1 MSRLDLILVTS
12 VIVAASAACGPQ
24 EPRMTAATTAVVHS
38 PEELG
43 RIGAEI
49 NRSPERADE
58 ILSQRSLDPAS
69 FEREVRRVSEDQN
82 SAQRYAESFRQA
94 DAGVRRD
101 RDARVP
107 PLREAFGLRRAA
119 PLSITRSARRG

>member
-1 MSRLDLILVTS
+1 MNRLNLILMTS
-12 VIVAASAACGPQ
+12 VIVAASVACGPQ
-24 EPRMTAATTAVVHS
+24 EPRMTTAATPAVVHS

-58 ILSQRSLDPAS
+58 ILSQRGLDAAS

-82 SAQRYAESFRQA
+82 SAQRYAESFREA
-94 DAGVRRD
+94 DAG
-101 RDARVP
+101 
-107 PLREAFGLRRAA
+107 
-119 PLSITRSARRG
+119 S